1 MNETHTTIKAQRA
14 TVKFCEG
21 VEVDGYLLPDGEF
34 RVGKGSTS
42 TALGFAKNYLSKLPS
57 SAPKQLEALQATGFT
72 GYCQSVEID
81 NERGATRS
89 DTLSLQD
96 FRKLIIFAASKGKAP
111 AIALL
116 NAIVDVGLED
126 WFRLSFGIE
135 QLTLEEKR
143 DRFYKSYAKTI
154 NWLEQDKAEIE
165 YLELSGDDSPHWNN
179 ATNLILDYNWK
190 GEAVYA

>member
-1 MNETHTTIKAQRA
+1 MIRYADRQGNNFA
-14 TVKFCEG
+14 T
-21 VEVDGYLLPDGEF
+21 
-34 RVGKGSTS
+34 
-42 TALGFAKNYLSKLPS
+42 
-57 SAPKQLEALQATGFT
+57 
-72 GYCQSVEID
+72 
-81 NERGATRS
+81 
-89 DTLSLQD
+89 
-96 FRKLIIFAASKGKAP
+96 
-111 AIALL
+111 AILD
-116 NAIVDVGLED
+116 AIVDVGLED

-143 DRFYKSYAKTI
+143 DRFYKSYAETI